1 MRLTHWC
8 SRLTNSE
15 MAQALKTID
24 GRKELKQVLMTKLE
38 DGTPLSSTE
47 LAMLI
52 AIENIEREDGV

>member
-1 MRLTHWC
+1 
-8 SRLTNSE
+8 

-52 AIENIEREDGV
+52 AIENIERQDGV